1 MFWNQFFKVAV
12 EFFIWHTLQMNIFL
26 TNNALKRCLCHK
38 RLWMLSWLA
47 SCIISKCHSKHCCW
61 SWTIY
66 IQEGWWSWLLRIT
79 HHFFFRISLKHDKS
93 AFVAYLFY
101 IQIWRKRFLICQAHL
116 CHIWSI
122 IDAQQNFSISK
133 QSQITRILLLLLLL
147 SPFSILFS
155 FLLGS
160 IFSRFYFP
168 FIWYFQ
174 LIGGFKV
181 RHFTNAFP
189 SKRSKIVEHVLLHPI
204 SQFTKTSLFSWKMR
218 ATLLK
223 LDDKYKL
230 AKKTL
235 QKQLSV
241 TSMPAA
247 TGLWR
252 LTGQLPGTFKKSHT
266 FL

>member
-61 SWTIY
+61 SWTTY

-79 HHFFFRISLKHDKS
+79 YHFFFRISLKHDKS
-93 AFVAYLFY
+93 AFVAYLFC

-155 FLLGS
+155 FLLES
-160 IFSRFYFP
+160 IFSRFYFL

-174 LIGGFKV
+174 LIGCFKV
-181 RHFTNAFP
+181 RHRSHNLRKLHCSHEKWEPPYWNLMTSISWQRKHCKSNYLSHRCQQQQDYDALQDSCLEC
-189 SKRSKIVEHVLLHPI
+189 SKSPIHFCRLL
-204 SQFTKTSLFSWKMR
+204 
-218 ATLLK
+218 
-223 LDDKYKL
+223 
-230 AKKTL
+230 
-235 QKQLSV
+235 
-241 TSMPAA
+241 
-247 TGLWR
+247 G
-252 LTGQLPGTFKKSHT
+252 
-266 FL
+266 